1 MIALVPTRSA
11 DVTSVMNALDNS
23 VGNTIS
29 LYKHI
34 RKRRVF
40 NVSRINVN
48 DAENMLIM
56 HN

>member
-1 MIALVPTRSA
+1 MIALIPTRSA
-11 DVTSVMNALDNS
+11 DVTSIKNALDSS

-29 LYKHI
+29 LYKHS

-40 NVSRINVN
+40 NLSGINVN